1 MAKLQQHI
9 EQAEL
14 LLVGGGP
21 VMWLLLGLALIAF
34 IMIIAKWWQ
43 FAYLGINRVDFVK
56 SALGHWRKGNVM
68 PAINALSNHQKRPAA
83 QVVEAAMSGLMSQ
96 QPADIVKEE
105 VTRVAKLQIERLRS
119 WLKPLELIAK
129 ISPPIGLLGTV
140 LGVMVAFKEL
150 EQASDQIN
158 LSLLSGGIWQ
168 ALLTT
173 AVGLMIAV
181 PVFLAHQW
189 LERRIERSANMMQ
202 DSATQVFTSGPVS
215 TADWLSE

>member
-56 SALGHWRKGNVM
+56 SALGHWRKGNIM

-96 QPADIVKEE
+96 QPADMVKEE

>member
-1 MAKLQQHI
+1 MIKLQQLI
-9 EQAEL
+9 EQAEPL
-14 LLVGGGP
+14 LMRGGP
-21 VMWLLLGLALIAF
+21 VMWLLLVLALIALV
-34 IMIIAKWWQ
+34 IIIAKWLQ

-56 SALGHWRKGNVM
+56 SALVQWRKGNLM
-68 PAINALSNHQKRPAA
+68 PAIKMLGDHQKRPAA

-96 QPADIVKEE
+96 QPAGTVKEE
-105 VTRVAKLQIERLRS
+105 VTRVAKLQIAQLRS

-129 ISPPIGLLGTV
+129 ISPLIGLLGTV
-140 LGVMVAFKEL
+140 LGVMVAFRQL
-150 EQASDQIN
+150 EQAGDQVN

-173 AVGLMIAV
+173 ALGLIIAI

-202 DSATQVFTSGPVS
+202 DSATQVFTSGPKS
-215 TADWLSE
+215 TADWRSE